1 MKRENS
7 TYCFYHNSG
16 RIILFILILLCCM
29 GKTYAQ
35 ATGFG
40 NITINSTSTNT
51 SKGSWT
57 IVGTVNTFTPIANG
71 SNISVT
77 DIQTKLGTGDVII
90 STTCTTCS
98 ESGTITITS
107 AITSLKPA
115 AGPLLKLIAE
125 KNISINALID
135 LGIKEGGERTDRAS
149 PSLEFISNNGNIISS
164 TTAAISNNPIS
175 GQTSGNVK
183 FTANNGSVQLNSAIT
198 TTSSTSG
205 GSVTIIG
212 NNGVT
217 ISASITSSVGSI
229 LSITDNKSSVSTSS
243 DLSNQGQTNG
253 IITVGSFEKLGT
265 GVFQLKGANVWSGNT
280 TISAGYLKLG
290 ANNSV
295 PTTSSIVFNGGNYQ
309 PNGFNSTVK
318 TFRILEDS
326 YITFD
331 AAQSSTIIFDSVLYN
346 STANKSLTI
355 IGWQGFSSST
365 AITKYG
371 SLKSSS
377 TAIDFVTINGALQ
390 NVTNPGGLTQYGQ
403 VITSSVGGTG
413 GLKGKMFASS
423 KLTGTIL
430 ATTIGKIQFLNGVT
444 PYTSQQ
450 ISTKEIIPGIA
461 K

>member
-1 MKRENS
+1 MKRENR
-7 TYCFYHNSG
+7 TYCFYQN
-16 RIILFILILLCCM
+16 RISLILIMLILSSCF

-40 NITINSTSTNT
+40 NITINTTSTNT
-51 SKGSWT
+51 SKGGWT
-57 IVGTVNTFTPIANG
+57 TVGTVSTFKPTANG

-77 DIQTKLGTGDVII
+77 DIQTKLANGDVII

-107 AITSLKPA
+107 AISSLKPA
-115 AGPLLKLIAE
+115 AGPLLKFIAE
-125 KNISINALID
+125 KNININASVD
-135 LGIKEGGERTDRAS
+135 VGIKEGSERTDRAS
-149 PSLEFISNNGNIISS
+149 PSIEFISNNGNIASS
-164 TTAAISNNPIS
+164 STAAISNNPIA
-175 GQTSGNVK
+175 GQTSGNIK
-183 FTANNGSVQLNSAIT
+183 FTANNGFVQLNGAIT
-198 TTSSTSG
+198 TTSNTSG
-205 GSVTIIG
+205 GSVTILG
-212 NNGVT
+212 NTGVT
-217 ISASITSSVGSI
+217 ISASITSGVGSI
-229 LSITDNKSSVSTSS
+229 LSITDNNSNVSNSP
-243 DLSNQGQTNG
+243 DVSNLGQTNG

-265 GVFQLKGANVWSGNT
+265 GVFQLKGANAWSGNT
-280 TISAGYLKLG
+280 TISSGYLKIG

-295 PTTSSIVFNGGNYQ
+295 PTTSSIVFNGGYYQ

-318 TFRILEDS
+318 TFRILENS

-355 IGWQGFSSST
+355 EGWQGFSSTT
-365 AITKYG
+365 ALTKSG
-371 SLKSSS
+371 ALKSSS
-377 TAIDFVTINGALQ
+377 TASDFVTTSGALQ

-413 GLKGKMFASS
+413 GLKGKIFASS
-423 KLTGTIL
+423 VLTGTIL
-430 ATTIGKIQFLNGVT
+430 STTIGKIQFLNGAT
-444 PYTSQQ
+444 PYTSKQ